1 MTGNLRGLLTICA
14 AGLAMLPACAAEP
27 AAPGAIAP
35 PKRVLD
41 AVETPPAPA
50 GEPVNTASMPREVR
64 RAVVADAARRFRVD
78 ENAVVLTR
86 AEQLTWND
94 GSLGCPEPGRMYT
107 QMLVPGY
114 RVVAKTAEGELTYHT
129 DTRGNVVTCG
139 VVPSQPA
146 RKLRDKVEGT
156 SGPASEPSTSP
167 PSKPRPVG

>member
-1 MTGNLRGLLTICA
+1 MTGHMRGLLTVCI
-14 AGLAMLPACAAEP
+14 AGLAALPACAAQP
-27 AAPGAIAP
+27 PAPGAIAP
-35 PKRVLD
+35 PKRALE
-41 AVETPPAPA
+41 AVETQPSPA

-86 AEQLTWND
+86 AEQLTWSD

-114 RVVAKTAEGELTYHT
+114 RVVARTTEGELTYNT

-139 VVPSQPA
+139 VVPTKPA
-146 RKLRDKVEGT
+146 RKMREKIEGPG
-156 SGPASEPSTSP
+156 GPASEPSTTP
-167 PSKPRPVG
+167 PSQPRPVG

>member
-1 MTGNLRGLLTICA
+1 MTGYLRGLLTICA
-14 AGLAMLPACAAEP
+14 AALAVLPACAAEP
-27 AAPGAIAP
+27 LAPGAIAP

-41 AVETPPAPA
+41 TVEAPPAPA

-94 GSLGCPEPGRMYT
+94 GSLGCPQPGQMYT

-114 RVVAKTAEGELTYHT
+114 RVVARTAEGELTYNT

-146 RKLRDKVEGT
+146 RKIRDKIEGGT
-156 SGPASEPSTSP
+156 QPAREPSTTA